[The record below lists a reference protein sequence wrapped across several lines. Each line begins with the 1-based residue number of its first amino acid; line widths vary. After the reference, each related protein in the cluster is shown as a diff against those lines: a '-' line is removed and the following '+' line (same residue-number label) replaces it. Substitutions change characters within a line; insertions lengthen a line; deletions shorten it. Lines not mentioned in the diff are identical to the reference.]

1 LNSSTHT
8 CFSLEQA
15 RSMLPLLRLIVADV
29 SLSHRE
35 LTERRSILRKM
46 LRGHQGKSKF
56 QVYDQEIEEVQQELK
71 AQTANLEAYIEELE
85 RLGVVLRSAHDGLVD
100 FPTVIGDQAAFFTW
114 QMDQSDII
122 EFHYASESSSERRPL
137 SDLVSE

>member
-1 LNSSTHT
+1 
-8 CFSLEQA
+8 
-15 RSMLPLLRLIVADV
+15 
-29 SLSHRE
+29 
-35 LTERRSILRKM
+35 M

-56 QVYDQEIEEVQQELK
+56 QVYDQEIAEVQEELK
-71 AQTANLEAYIEELE
+71 TQTANLEAYIEELE

-100 FPTVIGDQAAFFTW
+100 FPTVIGDQAAFYTW

-137 SDLVSE
+137 SGLVSE

>member
-1 LNSSTHT
+1 
-8 CFSLEQA
+8 
-15 RSMLPLLRLIVADV
+15 MLPLLRLIVADI

-56 QVYDQEIEEVQQELK
+56 QVYDQEIAEVQGELK
-71 AQTANLEAYIEELE
+71 VQTANLEAYVEELE

-100 FPTVIGDQAAFFTW
+100 FPTVVGDQVAFYSW
-114 QMDQSDII
+114 QMNQSDIFD
-122 EFHYASESSSERRPL
+122 FHYASESTSERRPL
-137 SDLVSE
+137 SDLVSD

>member
-1 LNSSTHT
+1 
-8 CFSLEQA
+8 
-15 RSMLPLLRLIVADV
+15 MLPLLRLIVADI

-56 QVYDQEIEEVQQELK
+56 QVYDQEIAEVQEELK

-100 FPTVIGDQAAFFTW
+100 FPTVFGDQAAFYSW
-114 QMDQSDII
+114 QMDQSDILD
-122 EFHYASESSSERRPL
+122 FHYASESTSERRPL